1 MKKKIILAVVMATLL
16 TGCGKTIPTLQD
28 GKEAVVKFGDGSMIS
43 IEELYDKM
51 KNSATNVL
59 MQMVDKK
66 ILEEEYEDKLDEAKE
81 YAENYVSTMKKY
93 LGTDDKG
100 VYSEAQF
107 LTQLQSQTGYTS
119 VEEFQEDMRVNYLQK
134 FAIEDYIKGQ
144 LKDKEIEKYYKD
156 EIVGDRD
163 VYHIQV
169 VPEVKS
175 TMTDT
180 EKEEANKKA
189 LEKAKELIARLKKG
203 ESFEDVAKDASDDE
217 ATKEKGGSLGFIN
230 KGKYGSAEFDK
241 EVYALKVG
249 EFSNTPVKTTN
260 GYEIVYVKEEKE
272 KKSMEDV
279 KDEIVDALIDQKLEE
294 DATLSVTAIKEL
306 RKSKGVEII
315 DSEIERNFERYMERV
330 EANLKKQNESSN

>member
-1 MKKKIILAVVMATLL
+1 MKKKIILAVVIATLL

-43 IEELYDKM
+43 IEELYNKM
-51 KNSATNVL
+51 KSSATNVL

-100 VYSEAQF
+100 VYSESQF

>member
-1 MKKKIILAVVMATLL
+1 MFSFTCILIL
-16 TGCGKTIPTLQD
+16 KIPTLQD

-163 VYHIQV
+163 VYHIQ
-169 VPEVKS
+169 VKS

>member
-1 MKKKIILAVVMATLL
+1 MKKKIILAVLMATLL

-163 VYHIQV
+163 VYHIQ
-169 VPEVKS
+169 VKS

>member
-330 EANLKKQNESSN
+330 EANLKKQNESNN